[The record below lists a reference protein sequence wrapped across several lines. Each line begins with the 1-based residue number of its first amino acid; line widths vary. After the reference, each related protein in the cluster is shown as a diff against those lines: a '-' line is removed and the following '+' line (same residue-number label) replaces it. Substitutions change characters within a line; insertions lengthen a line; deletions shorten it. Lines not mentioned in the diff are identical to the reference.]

1 MKLHLLPSVKRP
13 RVPPLQPPSCPFRY
27 SSPAVDVVIKA
38 IPWLACN
45 QHQGEHFSSRTPS
58 YMCSFLNPIEFFFFY
73 FSSPCLSPGSLPS
86 YLLQNSRLATI
97 KKEENWVH
105 HWMWALALFPLPLDP
120 VCVLLFTLSCNGG
133 FRCFGCCCQALKAE
147 WYKCEVKRILR
158 SLTAIAD
165 KAGNSPAHTKQ
176 LLLWTGS
183 RDVLWCILGLT

>member
-1 MKLHLLPSVKRP
+1 MSFQTFLSCCRCGYQSNSMVGMQSAP
-13 RVPPLQPPSCPFRY
+13 RGTFQLQ
-27 SSPAVDVVIKA
+27 
-38 IPWLACN
+38 N
-45 QHQGEHFSSRTPS
+45 
-58 YMCSFLNPIEFFFFY
+58 SFLHVQFSQPHWIIFFFY